1 MNTAPAWLRRDGDDV
16 VISVHVQPGAARS
29 AIVGEHGGA
38 LKMRLGAPPVD
49 GKANAELTAYI
60 ARLLG
65 LPRARVEILSGLSS
79 RQKRVRVALA
89 DADAVFAALSRP
101 DA

>member
-1 MNTAPAWLRRDGDDV
+1 MTTAPAWLRRDGDGV
-16 VISVHVQPGAARS
+16 VICVHVQPGAARS
-29 AIVGEHGGA
+29 AIVGEHGSA

-49 GKANAELTAYI
+49 GKANAELTAYV

-65 LPRARVEILSGLSS
+65 VPRARVEILSGFSS
-79 RQKRVRVALA
+79 RQKRVRVASA
-89 DADAVFAALSRP
+89 DVDAVFAALSHP